1 MRKLVCSVALL
12 LTVLCSCTTK
22 QSQEEVPTQLL
33 KHEILMGDEYL
44 IGRIRDMELVN
55 DSIPIV
61 ANSKSQK
68 AFQLLDYSKDII
80 KDFGD
85 IGQGPDNFLM
95 PYSLS
100 VSKEN
105 TFSFYDLNR
114 RRYSTI
120 YLNEEDGS
128 WRVEHQFKSDS
139 LAHIYVLPIV
149 NNQYIATGMYEDY
162 RLVLLDKDGAFQK
175 GFGELPYRDEEE
187 RKVNGMIRS
196 EIYQGELT
204 VSPSG
209 NKVAHAL
216 QKADIIY
223 FYTITA
229 DGNLILKSEQLKSYP
244 QYRYD
249 VGAIDRDSPLHYM
262 GICSTEEYVY
272 TLYSG
277 RNYKDDKDKAF
288 YGNLIR
294 VYNWDGM
301 LVKQLQLDI
310 DVCQF
315 VVTQDNQEIYAIS
328 YLPDPVLVV
337 FNL

>member
-1 MRKLVCSVALL
+1 MKRLVYSVALFL
-12 LTVLCSCTTK
+12 VVLCSCTTK
-22 QSQEEVPTQLL
+22 KTQEEVPTQFLE
-33 KHEILMGDEYL
+33 HDILMGDEYL

-68 AFQLLDYSKDII
+68 AFQLLNYSKDSIQ
-80 KDFGD
+80 DFGD
-85 IGQGPDNFLM
+85 IGQGPDDFLM

-100 VSKEN
+100 VRSEN
-105 TFSFYDLNR
+105 AFSFYDLNR
-114 RRYSTI
+114 RRFSTI
-120 YLNEEDGS
+120 HLTEEDGS
-128 WRVEHQFKSDS
+128 WRVEHQFRSDS
-139 LAHIYVLPIV
+139 LPHINVLPIV
-149 NNQYIATGMYEDY
+149 NNQYLATGMYEDY
-162 RLVLLDKDGAFQK
+162 RLVLLDKDGVFQK

-249 VGAIDRDSPLHYM
+249 AGAIERDSPLHYM

-288 YGNLIR
+288 YGNRIR
-294 VYNWDGM
+294 VYNWEGV

-315 VVTQDNQEIYAIS
+315 VVTKDNRKIYAIS
-328 YLPDPVLVV
+328 FLPDPVLVV
-337 FNL
+337 FDL